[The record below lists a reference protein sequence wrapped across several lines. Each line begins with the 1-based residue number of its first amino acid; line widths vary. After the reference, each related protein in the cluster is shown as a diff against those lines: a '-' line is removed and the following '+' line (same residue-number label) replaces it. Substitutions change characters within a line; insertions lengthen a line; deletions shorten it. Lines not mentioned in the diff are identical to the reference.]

1 MSLNCLGPCTSQVFS
16 TCSHLFSLDP
26 FDVDDELLPVTLDNL
41 ADLLSLVLAADD
53 LNLIVLTNG
62 HRLDSVLFPQFL
74 VKGGGH
80 QLPPDVGRSLKMPL
94 AVLPPGGAHVG
105 VELHLGMCRRS

>member
-1 MSLNCLGPCTSQVFS
+1 MSLNYLGLCTSQVFS

-26 FDVDDELLPVTLDNL
+26 FDVDDELLPVALDNL
-41 ADLLSLVLAADD
+41 ADLLSLVLTADD
-53 LNLIVLTNG
+53 LNLVVLANG
-62 HRLDSVLFPQFL
+62 HGLDAVLLPQLL
-74 VKGGGH
+74 VEGGGH
-80 QLPPDVGRSLKMPL
+80 KLPPDVGGSLKMPL

>member
-26 FDVDDELLPVTLDNL
+26 FDVDDELLPVALDNL

-53 LNLIVLTNG
+53 LNLVVLTNG
-62 HRLDSVLFPQFL
+62 HGLDSVLLPQLL
-74 VKGGGH
+74 VEGGGH

-94 AVLPPGGAHVG
+94 AVLPP
-105 VELHLGMCRRS
+105 

>member
-1 MSLNCLGPCTSQVFS
+1 MSLDYLRPCTSQVLS
-16 TCSHLFSLDP
+16 TSSHLFSLNP
-26 FDVDDELLPVTLDNL
+26 FDVDDELLPVALDNL

-62 HRLDSVLFPQFL
+62 HGLDSVLFPQFL